1 MRFRLRTIRI
11 LVGNDLQLSLRN
23 WSLLMLLGLPLLV
36 SLIMSMVANPS
47 SGAPVRVALASGG
60 SSRFA
65 ARYEAATVAGQRVVD
80 VVPVRDS
87 GQAMAMLTRGEI
99 EAVIFLPEDIDQG
112 LLDGRALTVRA
123 VVDDRSQGA
132 VVALGAL
139 REEMRSLAAPTPP
152 ITLTVEPLRRL
163 TPAQIMLPAWAV
175 TVLVSG
181 VTLMPGTLARD
192 RREKMMAALLV
203 APVSFAEFVLSK
215 AIFGIVVTAGGAVIV
230 LLANGGL
237 TGVPLVTLAF
247 ILIGAAVFT
256 LIGLLISLL
265 VEDLQAAIGVA
276 TVIYLPLLYGA
287 FFAGASGLAGTIARF
302 TPGYYVHLAILH
314 SLNGTASWHSELP
327 NALWL
332 LAMGGA
338 TLVACVWAVRRQDL

>member
-1 MRFRLRTIRI
+1 MRLRLRTIRI

-23 WSLLMLLGLPLLV
+23 WSLLMLLGVPLLV
-36 SLIMSMVANPS
+36 SLIMSLIANPS
-47 SGAPVRVALASGG
+47 SGTPVKVALASGA

-65 ARYEAATVAGQRVVD
+65 ARYETATVAGRRVVD
-80 VVPVRDS
+80 VVPTRDS
-87 GQAMAMLTRGEI
+87 GQAMRLLTRGEV
-99 EAVIFLPEDIDQG
+99 EAVIFLPDDIDQA
-112 LLDGRALTVRA
+112 LASGRAVAVRA

-139 REEMRSLAAPTPP
+139 RDEMRSLAAPTPP
-152 ITLTVEPLRRL
+152 VTLTVEPLRGL

-203 APVSFAEFVLSK
+203 APVSFTEFVLAK
-215 AIFGIVVTAGGAVIV
+215 AVFGIIVTAGGAAIV

-237 TGVPLVTLAF
+237 TGAPLVTLAF

-265 VEDLQAAIGVA
+265 IEDLQTAIGVA
-276 TVIYLPLLYGA
+276 TLIYLPLLYGA
-287 FFAGASGLAGTIARF
+287 FFVGAPGLAGAIARF
-302 TPGYYVHLAILH
+302 TPGYYVHTAILH
-314 SLNGTASWHSELP
+314 SLNGTATWRSELP
-327 NALWL
+327 DALSL

-338 TLVACVWAVRRQDL
+338 LLVACVWAVRRQDL